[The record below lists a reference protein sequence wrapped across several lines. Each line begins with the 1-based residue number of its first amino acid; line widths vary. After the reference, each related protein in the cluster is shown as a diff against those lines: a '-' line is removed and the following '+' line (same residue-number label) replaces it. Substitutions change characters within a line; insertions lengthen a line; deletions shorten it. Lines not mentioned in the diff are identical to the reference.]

1 MTVTLAF
8 KAFVSSI
15 PCITPFLATSDPSV
29 LKRILAYIRVTP
41 LLVEHF
47 PKCDPCRRSG
57 KRLHHPAHR
66 RVLAVLG
73 VLRFGRRVST
83 RTPLSRRSAVIVPKS
98 LRIACFL
105 DGR

>member
-8 KAFVSSI
+8 KAFASSI

-57 KRLHHPAHR
+57 Q
-66 RVLAVLG
+66 
-73 VLRFGRRVST
+73 
-83 RTPLSRRSAVIVPKS
+83 TPPSPGSWPGACGSGCSSHWPQGNNQNKIVPP
-98 LRIACFL
+98 LGGDCLEITAH
-105 DGR
+105 